1 MFAAASAIFNKDIA
15 INQGNLGD
23 INECV
28 KRCANTQNC
37 VGIKMLYQDCY
48 TAYKF
53 DPYTAENCV
62 YDGENCYSI
71 MSKNFEERV

>member
-1 MFAAASAIFNKDIA
+1 
-15 INQGNLGD
+15 
-23 INECV
+23 
-28 KRCANTQNC
+28 
-37 VGIKMLYQDCY
+37 MLYQDCY